1 MSKEEIKEFLRD
13 RPGYLKEGAER
24 LSERLNC
31 SVNTCKDALAEARLE
46 AKDSFQN
53 GSSNENVI
61 TEFEKFLDLNGIHSN
76 NVTSVKFWQTSKGDP
91 RFSVVTKEGISVD
104 ELKNEIKEFAANYSP
119 VVPAMSTPMLDNPI
133 AYEISLPDI
142 HYGKLH
148 DYDLAEIEQ
157 QYVYVVKDLVEKAK
171 GLEIEKFI
179 LPIGNDGMNSEGM
192 RKTTTK
198 GTPQDESAGWKETFR
213 GYWKL
218 MVKAID
224 YLKVIAPVD
233 VIVVSGNHD
242 YERMYYAGDVLSGWF
257 RNDENVTVNNN
268 NEPRKYYSYGNSMLM
283 FTHGDNEKPAEMPLI
298 MATEEPQMFAASK
311 FREVHC
317 GHFHKEMVNEYRGVK
332 VRFIPSICPN
342 DEWHKK
348 MGYQAA
354 RTGQAY
360 IWSKTR
366 GLEGYLQSN
375 VTESKQLR

>member
-104 ELKNEIKEFAANYSP
+104 ELKNEIKEFAASYSP

>member
-46 AKDSFQN
+46 AKESFQN

-104 ELKNEIKEFAANYSP
+104 ELKNEIKEFAASYSP
-119 VVPAMSTPMLDNPI
+119 VVPSMSTPMLNNPI

-348 MGYQAA
+348 MGYQAS

>member
-104 ELKNEIKEFAANYSP
+104 ELKNEIKEFAANYSA

>member
-1 MSKEEIKEFLRD
+1 MNKEEIKEFLRD

-46 AKDSFQN
+46 AKESFQN

-104 ELKNEIKEFAANYSP
+104 ELKNEIKEFAASYSP
-119 VVPAMSTPMLDNPI
+119 VVPSTSTPTLDNPI

-348 MGYQAA
+348 MGYQAS

>member
-1 MSKEEIKEFLRD
+1 
-13 RPGYLKEGAER
+13 
-24 LSERLNC
+24 
-31 SVNTCKDALAEARLE
+31 
-46 AKDSFQN
+46 
-53 GSSNENVI
+53 
-61 TEFEKFLDLNGIHSN
+61 
-76 NVTSVKFWQTSKGDP
+76 
-91 RFSVVTKEGISVD
+91 
-104 ELKNEIKEFAANYSP
+104 
-119 VVPAMSTPMLDNPI
+119 
-133 AYEISLPDI
+133 
-142 HYGKLH
+142 
-148 DYDLAEIEQ
+148 
-157 QYVYVVKDLVEKAK
+157 
-171 GLEIEKFI
+171 
-179 LPIGNDGMNSEGM
+179 M